1 MEIKNK
7 YPYSIFKLNI
17 IKDININILIQISM
31 ELMFNNQYNDKKML
45 NEVIFSPKYK
55 NFAVSWANEL
65 NRKFISISCFA

>member
-1 MEIKNK
+1 
-7 YPYSIFKLNI
+7 
-17 IKDININILIQISM
+17 M